1 MSSVTF
7 DTLRFVERLR
17 DAGLSEPQAK
27 AIAEALREATSD
39 ELVTRSYFDAKL
51 AELKGGFRAGQLD
64 RVKWFA
70 GLLIAQAAVVAALVK
85 LL

>member
-17 DAGLSEPQAK
+17 ESGLPELQAK
-27 AIAEALREATSD
+27 AIADAFKEATSD
-39 ELVTRSYFDAKL
+39 ELVTRSYLDAKL
-51 AELKGGFRAGQLD
+51 AELRGDFRAGLLD
-64 RVKWFA
+64 LVKWFA
-70 GLLIAQAAVVAALVK
+70 GLLIAQAALVAALVK

>member
-1 MSSVTF
+1 MSTVTF

-17 DAGLSEPQAK
+17 EAGLTEAQAK
-27 AIAEALREATSD
+27 AIADAFKEAQAD
-39 ELVTRSYFDAKL
+39 AQPVTREYFDSHLKAEIEAAK
-51 AELKGGFRAGQLD
+51 AD
-64 RVKWFA
+64 IIKWLA